1 MSSDILL
8 GEDLEVRYKDRI
20 ALSVERIA
28 LREGEILGILGPN
41 GAGKSTLMRVMAL
54 LQIPSAG
61 TVWFCNRTGSRAA
74 EALRQA
80 SAAVFQRPH
89 LWTGSVAFN
98 VSLGLRFQRVSA
110 SEVRTRVERIC
121 ELLGI
126 ASLLDQP
133 VSTLSGGEAQRTAL
147 ARALALEPDVL
158 FLDEPTANLDAE
170 VKTALRQ
177 DIERLARTRAGST
190 LLVTHDQH
198 EAFSLADR
206 IVVLE
211 EGRPVQVGSPA
222 DLYENPA
229 TVYVAGLTGAE
240 FAVRGRV
247 TGVEDDLI
255 TVSVDGVPMTAVGVA
270 APGAP
275 VKIAYRPEDLVL
287 GDPAEDELRDSA
299 RNSFYSNVVEVRV
312 LGGLVRVRLEGPPGM
327 VALVSRPAAEKIG
340 LKAGSRV
347 SVRIKATALHAFP
360 L

>member
-8 GEDLEVRYKDRI
+8 AEEIEVRYRERLT
-20 ALSVERIA
+20 LSVERIA
-28 LREGEILGILGPN
+28 LREGEILGVLGPN

-54 LQIPSAG
+54 LQLPTSG
-61 TVWFCNRTGSRAA
+61 RVWYRNRSGSRAA
-74 EALRQA
+74 EALRRA

-89 LWTGSVAFN
+89 LWTGTVAYN
-98 VSLGLRFQRVSA
+98 VSLGLKFQRGPTA
-110 SEVRTRVERIC
+110 EVRPRVQRIAA
-121 ELLGI
+121 LLGI
-126 ASLLDQP
+126 EALLEES
-133 VSTLSGGEAQRTAL
+133 VATLSGGEAQRTAL
-147 ARALALEPDVL
+147 ARALVAEPEVL

-211 EGRPVQVGSPA
+211 EGRLVQLGSPA

-229 TVYVAGLTGAE
+229 SLYVAGLTGAE

-247 TGVEDDLI
+247 TGIDEGLI
-255 TVSVDGVPMTAVGVA
+255 TVDVEGMPITAVGA
-270 APGAP
+270 GARDDP

-287 GDPAEDELRDSA
+287 GDPSEDELRDSA
-299 RNSFYSNVVEVRV
+299 RNSFFSTVSEVRV
-312 LGGLVRVRLEGPPGM
+312 LGGLVRVRLEGPPAM
-327 VALVSRPAAEKIG
+327 VALVSQPAAEKIG
-340 LKAGSRV
+340 LNPGSRV